1 MLFYNTVKKLYNELI
16 FRRYDD
22 EGLAYYFSAKDFEGL
37 HAEPFSFRGNNGQTL
52 KGNFYYYNNPCENRI
67 IVFDHGM
74 GGGHLSYMREIEML
88 ARHGYTVFAYDHTGC
103 MESEGESTVGFTQ
116 SLADLDCC
124 LKVLKADG
132 KYKNRAFSVVGHSW
146 GGFSTLNISAF
157 HPDLTHIVVLSGF
170 VSVDIIASRFASLK
184 KYVKAI
190 EAEANP
196 DYVNCNGADS
206 LKNTKAK
213 ALLIYSDNDKMVN
226 REINY
231 DYLVSELSGREN
243 TTFILEKN
251 KDHNPNYT
259 GDAVKYLAEYLAT
272 LNKKKKQLKTQQQK
286 KDFVASFDWK
296 RMTAQDEK
304 VWTKIFEH
312 LDN

>member
-1 MLFYNTVKKLYNELI
+1 MLFYNTVKGLYRNFI
-16 FRRYDD
+16 FSRCDD
-22 EGLAYYFSAKDFEGL
+22 KGLAYYFSAKDFDGL
-37 HAEPFSFRGNNGQTL
+37 RSEAYSFKGNNGQQL
-52 KGNFYYYNNPCENRI
+52 YGSFYFYDNPREDRI

-74 GGGHLSYMREIEML
+74 GGGHLSYMSEIEML
-88 ARHGYTVFAYDHTGC
+88 ARYGFKVFAYDHTGC
-103 MESEGESTVGFTQ
+103 MKSEGESTVGFAQ
-116 SLADLDCC
+116 ALSDLDCC
-124 LKVLKADG
+124 LKALKSEDEL
-132 KYKNRAFSVVGHSW
+132 KNKSFAVIGHSW

-170 VSVDIIASRFASLK
+170 VSVDIIASRFGSMK

-190 EAEANP
+190 EKEANP
-196 DYVNCNGADS
+196 LYAECNGVDS

-226 REINY
+226 KESNY
-231 DYLVSELSGREN
+231 DYLVASQKSREN
-243 TTFILEKN
+243 TEFILEKG

-259 GDAVKYLAEYLAT
+259 QDAVKYLAEYISAV
-272 LNKKKKQLKTQQQK
+272 NKQRKKLRTDQQK
-286 KDFVASFDWK
+286 KAFRDSFNWK

-304 VWTKIFEH
+304 VWSKILEH